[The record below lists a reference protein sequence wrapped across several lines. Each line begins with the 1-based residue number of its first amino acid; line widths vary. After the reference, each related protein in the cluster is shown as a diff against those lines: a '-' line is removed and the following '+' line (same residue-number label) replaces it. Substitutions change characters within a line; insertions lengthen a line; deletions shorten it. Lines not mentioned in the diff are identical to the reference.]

1 MSSLTTAKAW
11 IALQEHYQ
19 QIQHYSMRDAFGQ
32 DQDRF
37 NKFSLHLNDIL
48 FDFSKNRITEQTL
61 PLLTDLARFAQLE
74 TKIQAMFSGVAI
86 NTTEHR
92 AVLHTALRNR
102 SNRPVY
108 VDGQDVMPEINQV
121 LAKMRSFCHRI
132 RSGEWKGYTGK
143 AITDIVNI
151 GIGGSS
157 LGPKMVSAALAP
169 YSSASL
175 NVHYVS
181 NIDAADLIGTLKTL
195 SAETTLFII
204 ASKSFGTQEA
214 MANAKSARKWFLELV
229 NNDTTAIAKHFVAIS
244 THTER
249 VKDFG
254 IDTQNMFELW
264 DWVGGRYS
272 LWSAVGLSIALHVG
286 MDNFEDLLQ
295 GAFEADEHF
304 RNMPFEQ
311 NIPVIMGL
319 LSIWYNNFFDAQ
331 SHVLLPYDY
340 SMRYFADYLQQG
352 DMESNGKSVDM
363 NGEKIDYDTGQV
375 IWGQQGTNGQHAFYQ
390 LIHQG
395 TKLIPCDFLSA
406 ATSFYDLPEHHEI
419 LVSNFLA
426 QPEALMRGKTAEEVM
441 RELPPEQRTDAVLVA
456 AKVFEGNKP
465 SNSFLYKQLTPKTLG
480 SLLAF
485 YEHKIFVQG
494 IIWNINSFD
503 QMGVEL
509 GKVLAKVIQPELRT
523 DEAIISHDCSTNG
536 LINAYK
542 KLRQT

>member
-32 DQDRF
+32 DPDRF
-37 NKFSLHLNDIL
+37 SKHSLYMKGIL
-48 FDFSKNRITEQTL
+48 FDYSKNRINEQTL
-61 PLLTDLARFAQLE
+61 PLLTDLARYAQLE
-74 TKIQAMFSGVAI
+74 VKIQEMFSGVEI

-108 VDGQDVMPEINQV
+108 VDGQDVMPEVNKV
-121 LAKMRSFCHRI
+121 LAKMRSFCHRV
-132 RSGEWKGYTGK
+132 RSGEWKGCTGK
-143 AITDIVNI
+143 AITDVVNI

-169 YSSASL
+169 YSSPTL

-181 NIDAADLIGTLKTL
+181 NIDAADLISTLNTL
-195 SAETTLFII
+195 SPETTLFVI

-214 MANAKSARKWFLELV
+214 MVNAKSARKWFLDRV
-229 NNDTTAIAKHFVAIS
+229 SNDRAAIAKHFVAIS
-244 THTER
+244 TNTQLVTE
-249 VKDFG
+249 FG
-254 IDTQNMFELW
+254 IDTDNMFELW

-304 RNMPFEQ
+304 RNMPFDQ

-319 LSIWYNNFFDAQ
+319 LGIWYNNFFSAQ
-331 SHVLLPYDY
+331 SYALLPYDY
-340 SMRYFADYLQQG
+340 SMRYFADYMQQG

-363 NGEKIDYDTGQV
+363 DGKGLDYDTGQI

-395 TKLIPCDFLSA
+395 TKLIPCDFLA
-406 ATSFYDLPEHHEI
+406 AANSFYGLPEHHEI

-441 RELPPEQRTDAVLVA
+441 QELPPGQRGDSVLVA

-494 IIWNINSFD
+494 VIWNINSFD

-509 GKVLAKVIQPELRT
+509 GKVLAKVIQPELKNN
-523 DEAIISHDCSTNG
+523 EVIKNHDCSTNG

>member
-11 IALQEHYQ
+11 IALQEHYR
-19 QIQHYSMRDAFGQ
+19 QIQNYSMRDAFGQ
-32 DQDRF
+32 DPDRF
-37 NKFSLHLNDIL
+37 NKYSLHLNDIL
-48 FDFSKNRITEQTL
+48 FDYSKNRINEETL
-61 PLLTDLARFAQLE
+61 PLLIELARHCQLE
-74 TKIQAMFSGVAI
+74 TKIQAMFSGAKI

-102 SNRPVY
+102 SNRPVF
-108 VDGQDVMPEINQV
+108 VDGQDVMPEINKV
-121 LAKMRSFCHRI
+121 LAKMRSFCHRV
-132 RSGEWKGYTGK
+132 RSEEWKGYTGK
-143 AITDIVNI
+143 AITDVVNI

-169 YSSASL
+169 YSSPAL
-175 NVHYVS
+175 NAHYVS
-181 NIDAADLIGTLKTL
+181 NIDEADLISTLKTL
-195 SAETTLFII
+195 SPETTLFVI

-214 MANAKSARKWFLELV
+214 MVNAQSARKWFLNLT
-229 NNDTTAIAKHFVAIS
+229 NNDRSAIAKHFVAIS
-244 THTER
+244 TNSELVTE
-249 VKDFG
+249 FG
-254 IDTQNMFELW
+254 IDTDNMFELW

-272 LWSAVGLSIALHVG
+272 LWSAVGLSIALNVG
-286 MDNFEDLLQ
+286 MDHFEELLQ
-295 GAFEADEHF
+295 GAYDADEHF
-304 RNMPFEQ
+304 RHQPFEQ

-319 LSIWYNNFFDAQ
+319 LGIWYNNFFGAQ
-331 SHVLLPYDY
+331 SYALLPYDY
-340 SMRYFADYLQQG
+340 SMRYFSDYLQQG

-363 NGEKIDYDTGQV
+363 DGKKIDYDTGQI

-395 TKLIPCDFLSA
+395 TKLIPCDFHA
-406 ATSFYDLPEHHEI
+406 AANSFYDLPEHHEI

-426 QPEALMRGKTAEEVM
+426 QPEALMHGRTAEEVLN
-441 RELPPEQRTDAVLVA
+441 ELPPEQRSDSVLVA

-465 SNSFLYKQLTPKTLG
+465 SNSFLYKKLTPKTLG

-494 IIWNINSFD
+494 VIWNINSFD

-509 GKVLAKVIQPELRT
+509 GKLLAKVIQPELNN
-523 DEAIISHDCSTNG
+523 DEVIQSHDCSTNG
-536 LINAYK
+536 LINTYK

>member
-32 DQDRF
+32 DPDRF
-37 NKFSLHLNDIL
+37 SKHSLYMKGIL
-48 FDFSKNRITEQTL
+48 FDYSKNRINEQTL
-61 PLLTDLARFAQLE
+61 PLLTDLARYAQLE
-74 TKIQAMFSGVAI
+74 VKIQEMFSGVEI

-108 VDGQDVMPEINQV
+108 VDGQDVMPEVNKV
-121 LAKMRSFCHRI
+121 LAKMRSFCHRV
-132 RSGEWKGYTGK
+132 RSGEWKGCTGK
-143 AITDIVNI
+143 AITDVVNI

-169 YSSASL
+169 YSSPTL

-181 NIDAADLIGTLKTL
+181 NIDAADLISTLNTL
-195 SAETTLFII
+195 SPETTLFVI

-214 MANAKSARKWFLELV
+214 MVNAKSARKWFLDRV
-229 NNDTTAIAKHFVAIS
+229 SNDRAAIAKHFVAIS
-244 THTER
+244 TNTQLVTE
-249 VKDFG
+249 FG
-254 IDTQNMFELW
+254 IDTDNMFELW

-319 LSIWYNNFFDAQ
+319 LGIWYNNFFSAQ
-331 SHVLLPYDY
+331 SYALLPYDY
-340 SMRYFADYLQQG
+340 SMRYFADYMQQG

-363 NGEKIDYDTGQV
+363 DGKGLDYDTGQI

-395 TKLIPCDFLSA
+395 TKLIPCDFLA
-406 ATSFYDLPEHHEI
+406 AANSFYGLPEHHEI

-441 RELPPEQRTDAVLVA
+441 QELPPGQRGDSVLVA

-494 IIWNINSFD
+494 VIWNINSFD

-509 GKVLAKVIQPELRT
+509 GKVLAKVIQPELKNN
-523 DEAIISHDCSTNG
+523 EVIKNHDCSTNG